1 MGQFRVII
9 LLLVASFSGGGHNI
23 YAQSSQ
29 QDLRLSH
36 ALQDSVREFVG
47 RFIPANNF
55 QVIVRASADSKKL
68 TSRPYVPG
76 AFSAAFLKTK
86 SLREQAFYASG
97 IKITIWFIKEITDST
112 RSQIISLL
120 EAESDLNRSRGDT
133 IATEV
138 LNISLSEL
146 DSGTGNLTRKM
157 ETVQGD
163 LEKVKAERDEA
174 KRSLTSLQLNFDQAL
189 KETALN
195 KEMLRTRDQQYSE
208 VKRKLDDLE
217 KNESALKEEYN
228 KLKEQWDQ
236 SSIRKIFSL
245 FGSSLFISIAGLIC
259 ALIFVMGLTRSFA
272 SVTAGMKKVSEN
284 ISAALSAI
292 ANSLTMKPEADIAS
306 DDHEKEIDIE
316 KSTEIAQ
323 SVPGIEE
330 LKIYSTSL
338 REEVDKLWK
347 EEFESD
353 VVIYI
358 DNLIRKYKKPSH
370 AMIVF
375 EIMGQ
380 EKSEKVFRRLSKQ
393 AKQSVNHFIRNAVY
407 DKPKSVL
414 MIEAGENLKTLL
426 FAEYISKSDTNLSQ
440 EVTEAIVK
448 LEFDFLIQMILEL
461 DEKLIPRFLLYLDP
475 GKISDLMKYLSKH
488 NQKRFRDVASAL
500 ADIPEAQDDDSQDQD
515 IKKKIDETLVMMQ
528 KDLHKPYYQFYK
540 EVLEKTGDEL
550 SEDIMSDLARKNEGL
565 GNYLRSSVIT
575 FNSLF
580 ILSENQISSLVGKLT
595 NHEVGV
601 IISSLHDEAHK
612 KRLLESFG
620 ARRQQMIMDEL
631 DVVSGRPPGQVKDQF
646 DKIRDR
652 ITKSLKDSGVI
663 DSDPSASNGKS
674 GFPQGIAS

>member
-1 MGQFRVII
+1 MD
-9 LLLVASFSGGGHNI
+9 LS
-23 YAQSSQ
+23 AQDAQ

-55 QVIVRASADSKKL
+55 QVIVRATADTKKL

-76 AFSAAFLKTK
+76 AFSSALLKKK
-86 SLREQAFYASG
+86 SLRELAFFASG
-97 IKITIWFIKEITDST
+97 IKMTLWFIKEISDPTKN
-112 RSQIISLL
+112 QIISLL
-120 EAESDLNRSRGDT
+120 EAESNLNKSRGDS
-133 IATEV
+133 ISTEI
-138 LNISLSEL
+138 LNITLSEL
-146 DSGTGNLTRKM
+146 DAGTGNLTRKM

-163 LEKVKAERDEA
+163 LDKVKAERDEA
-174 KRSLTSLQLNFDQAL
+174 KRSLTSLQMNFDQAL

-228 KLKEQWDQ
+228 KMKEQWEQ

-245 FGSSLFISIAGLIC
+245 FGSSLFISVAGLIC
-259 ALIFVMGLTRSFA
+259 AIIFVLGLTRSFA
-272 SVTAGMKKVSEN
+272 SVSSGLKKVSEN

-292 ANSLTMKPEADIAS
+292 ANSLTMKPETEVAS
-306 DDHEKEIDIE
+306 DSHDKEVDVE

-330 LKIYSTSL
+330 LKIYSSSL

-440 EVTEAIVK
+440 EVTEALVK
-448 LEFDFLIQMILEL
+448 LEFDFLVQIILEL

-475 GKISDLMKYLSKH
+475 GKISELMKFLSKS
-488 NQKRFRDVASAL
+488 NQKRFRTISSCL
-500 ADIPEAQDDDSQDQD
+500 ADIPEAQEDDSQDLD
-515 IKKKIDETLVMMQ
+515 IKKRIDDTLVMMQ
-528 KDLHKPYYQFYK
+528 KDLHKPYYQFYR

-550 SEDIMSDLARKNEGL
+550 SEDIMSDLAKKNEGL

-601 IISSLHDEAHK
+601 IISSLSDEAHK
-612 KRLLESFG
+612 KRLLDSFG

-631 DVVSGRPPGQVKDQF
+631 DVVQGRPAAQVKDQF
-646 DKIRDR
+646 HKIRDR
-652 ITKSLKDSGVI
+652 ITRSLKDSGMINV
-663 DSDPSASNGKS
+663 DTSGASVSS
-674 GFPQGIAS
+674 GFPEGIAS